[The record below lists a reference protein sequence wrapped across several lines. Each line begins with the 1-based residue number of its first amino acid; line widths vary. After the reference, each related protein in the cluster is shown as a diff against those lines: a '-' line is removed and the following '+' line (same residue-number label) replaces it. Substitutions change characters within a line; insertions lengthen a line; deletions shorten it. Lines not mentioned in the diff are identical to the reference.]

1 MQLKEE
7 CFLSYLLTIVIKA
20 MSNFM
25 PNNHP
30 NPSKVQGLWL
40 VFAEEWRL

>member
-7 CFLSYLLTIVIKA
+7 YFLSYLLTIVIKA

>member
-7 CFLSYLLTIVIKA
+7 FFLSYLLTIVVKA
-20 MSNFM
+20 VGNFM

-30 NPSKVQGLWL
+30 NPSEVQGLWL